1 MSAYRILG
9 PGAER
14 RRPAWSVA
22 WATAFCFWRAERGFF
37 AFGVQSATGREIDG
51 RETLTNRF
59 PEIQ

>member
-1 MSAYRILG
+1 
-9 PGAER
+9 
-14 RRPAWSVA
+14 VA